1 MGNPVHQGQ
10 LWPRTILFPFP
21 SSSLVFHNQVRSLWD
36 ARPFLSTKPQI
47 LWVLPRH
54 APPSTPS
61 PLLPGDLLS
70 RDLLPRSCFQVL
82 CGPQRIPSPLSYPSE
97 PGLMQLPATSRLTP
111 QHKPLRTRKKFQAAP
126 PLLLAWLP
134 TGLLFFFFF
143 LGQRRGCHLNLG
155 KNQGE
160 R

>member
-1 MGNPVHQGQ
+1 MRPWQGGEPCPIKDNCGHAQ
-10 LWPRTILFPFP
+10 FSFPFQAP
-21 SSSLVFHNQVRSLWD
+21 VLSFLTKSGASGIPGSFSAQSPRFSGFCPGTPLQV
-36 ARPFLSTKPQI
+36 P
-47 LWVLPRH
+47 
-54 APPSTPS
+54 PS

-70 RDLLPRSCFQVL
+70 RDLLPRSSFQVL

-134 TGLLFFFFF
+134 TGLLGFFCLFVLLFFF
-143 LGQRRGCHLNLG
+143 
-155 KNQGE
+155 
-160 R
+160 